1 MTKSLQNKTL
11 TDKQR
16 EFVKLWVES
25 SGQMSK
31 TDCAIAAGYD
41 EKSAYQRGYELT
53 SPRHCPHVVA
63 EIAKYRDEYL
73 EKYEVTPANHVQIL
87 AKIRDKALDE
97 KMYGVAARCE
107 ELRGKAKGLYI
118 EKQMNVNK
126 NLEDLSEEEL
136 DARMA
141 KILDDW
147 KDVINEGEANDK
159 SKED

>member
-1 MTKSLQNKTL
+1 MDKPL
-11 TDKQR
+11 TEKQK

-41 EKSAYQRGYELT
+41 KKSAYQRAYELT
-53 SPRHCPHVVA
+53 SPRHCPHVVT
-63 EIAKYRDEYL
+63 EIQKYRQEYL
-73 EKYEVTPANHVQIL
+73 EKYEVTPANHIQIL
-87 AKIRDKALDE
+87 AKIRDKAYDE

-126 NLEDLSEEEL
+126 NIDETEEEL
-136 DARMA
+136 QQKMQ
-141 KILDDW
+141 KIIDDW
-147 KDVINEGEANDK
+147 SDAIEGEANDK
-159 SKED
+159 SKEN